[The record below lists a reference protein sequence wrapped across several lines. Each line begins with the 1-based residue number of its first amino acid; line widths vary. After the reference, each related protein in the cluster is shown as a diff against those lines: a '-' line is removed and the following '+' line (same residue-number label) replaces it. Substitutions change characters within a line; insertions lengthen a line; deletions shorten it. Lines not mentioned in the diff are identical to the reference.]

1 MARSL
6 ATRHDTPVGDFTIV
20 TNHAAAVVGAGFTVE
35 EGRLL
40 APIHPSLR
48 PAALIW
54 REAARGS
61 TTPADDAVHR
71 YLDGD
76 LPALDAVEVVW
87 QTEQFY
93 DRAWVAMRDIR
104 PGQPISYGQLA
115 LAAGGSGWAAARAAG
130 QACAHNPVSLFVP

>member
-20 TNHAAAVVGAGFTVE
+20 TNDAAAVVGAGFTVD

-54 REAARGS
+54 RDAALKGWL
-61 TTPADDAVHR
+61 
-71 YLDGD
+71 LDHEGIGGQ
-76 LPALDAVEVVW
+76 VV
-87 QTEQFY
+87 
-93 DRAWVAMRDIR
+93 
-104 PGQPISYGQLA
+104 
-115 LAAGGSGWAAARAAG
+115 
-130 QACAHNPVSLFVP
+130 LFR